1 MKKSVL
7 AVLWLA
13 VCLIFIS
20 YVSLGQS
27 ADRDLQAGRKAYNE
41 KRYAAAITALGRVIG
56 RQPDHVAARYLR
68 AKSLMALAAPADA
81 LKDWDRLV
89 NLMPNNGEYY
99 FERGQA
105 HLKRNDR
112 QRAVADFDMASLA
125 NPLNAAYAL
134 EKAKLYTQ
142 LGQNIEAAEGYQMA
156 VDLDPTSGAAIE
168 GRRTSL
174 NQLTDEDRLALIE
187 TNSRVAAASFGRLEA
202 KPVPDDQKVI
212 REREII
218 SQTKFATVA
227 EGRRY
232 YDQLNAR
239 TDFVP
244 SKKRV
249 LLGLVREKV
258 LRDVYVDPHLEDVEQ
273 MKKLVETES
282 WINPEGRKH
291 YFNTI
296 NDSKYWFSGG
306 VQRDDAY
313 VYYRVTKSKF
323 KPRYFL
329 HMYAVRNNE
338 SNLVYNSDIAV
349 TEDSL
354 GRRVDLFAAQNR
366 GYMWQVSKTDLLRAT
381 ANAQNGNLTYTPE
394 GNMQRFSEA
403 TFKNRLGKAEYD
415 KLVIPR
421 GEGLN
426 PAIRATVH
434 YLITDYARVLSM
446 PLRQ

>member
-1 MKKSVL
+1 
-7 AVLWLA
+7 
-13 VCLIFIS
+13 
-20 YVSLGQS
+20 
-27 ADRDLQAGRKAYNE
+27 
-41 KRYAAAITALGRVIG
+41 
-56 RQPDHVAARYLR
+56 
-68 AKSLMALAAPADA
+68 
-81 LKDWDRLV
+81 
-89 NLMPNNGEYY
+89 
-99 FERGQA
+99 
-105 HLKRNDR
+105 
-112 QRAVADFDMASLA
+112 
-125 NPLNAAYAL
+125 
-134 EKAKLYTQ
+134 
-142 LGQNIEAAEGYQMA
+142 
-156 VDLDPTSGAAIE
+156 
-168 GRRTSL
+168 
-174 NQLTDEDRLALIE
+174 
-187 TNSRVAAASFGRLEA
+187 
-202 KPVPDDQKVI
+202 VPDDQKVI

>member
-7 AVLWLA
+7 AVIWLA
-13 VCLIFIS
+13 LCLILVSYIS
-20 YVSLGQS
+20 LAQS
-27 ADRDLQAGRKAYNE
+27 VDRDLQAGRKAYNE
-41 KRYAAAITALGRVIG
+41 KRYAAAVTSLGRVIS

-68 AKSLMALAAPADA
+68 AKSLMALSAPADA
-81 LKDWDRLV
+81 IKDWDRLV
-89 NLMPNNGEYY
+89 SLMPTNGEYY

-105 HLKRNDR
+105 HLKRNNR
-112 QRAVADFDMASLA
+112 QSAVADFEMASLA
-125 NPLNAAYAL
+125 SPQNATFAL

-142 LGQNIEAAEGYQMA
+142 LGQTIEAAEGYQLA
-156 VDLDPTSGAAIE
+156 VDLDPNNGAAIE

-212 REREII
+212 RERETI
-218 SQTKFATVA
+218 SQTKFATIA

-239 TDFVP
+239 TDFAP

-249 LLGLVREKV
+249 LLGLVREKI
-258 LRDVYVDPHLEDVEQ
+258 LRDVYVDPYLEDVEQ

-296 NDSKYWFSGG
+296 NDSKFWFSGG

-323 KPRYFL
+323 KPRYFV

-338 SNLVYNSDIAV
+338 SNLVFNSDIAV

-381 ANAQNGNLTYTPE
+381 SDPKNGNFTYTPE

-426 PAIRATVH
+426 PAIRSTVH